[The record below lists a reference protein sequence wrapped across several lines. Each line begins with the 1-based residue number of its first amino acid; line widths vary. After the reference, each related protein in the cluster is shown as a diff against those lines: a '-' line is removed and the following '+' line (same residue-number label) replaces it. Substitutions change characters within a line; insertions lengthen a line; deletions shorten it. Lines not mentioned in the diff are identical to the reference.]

1 MNANKSLTIL
11 LVVATVLAVSSLLV
25 FKLVD
30 KNIKPEVIEEE
41 GSETVIDEV
50 SNENIDYDIPM
61 ELRSSSIEWVKGAQ
75 YDIEIVFNSV
85 PLPAP
90 NALTLQVLF
99 DPNVIEIIDVL
110 PGNLWDETNML
121 QKTINNETGE
131 VLTSIGQGF
140 DTNPT
145 GNLTAITLKA
155 AVFSDADVNQTAVRL
170 GPGSVQASVGVEE
183 LIEISE
189 TSITINIK

>member
-30 KNIKPEVIEEE
+30 KNISPEIIDEE
-41 GSETVIDEV
+41 GSVMVNNEV
-50 SNENIDYDIPM
+50 NIENLEYDIPM
-61 ELRSSSIEWVKGAQ
+61 ELRLSSVEWMKDSE
-75 YDIEIVFNSV
+75 YDIEVVFNSI
-85 PLPAP
+85 PTPAP

-99 DPNVIEIIDVL
+99 DPNVIMINEVMS
-110 PGNLWDETNML
+110 GNLWDETNML
-121 QKTINNETGE
+121 QKNINNETGE

-140 DTNPT
+140 DTKLT

-155 AVFSDADVNQTAVRL
+155 TALGNADVKQTVVRL
-170 GPGSVQASVGVEE
+170 GPDSVQASTGVEE
-183 LIEISE
+183 LIGISE
-189 TSITINIK
+189 SSITINIK